1 MLDPV
6 FFFFYHLIQTESL
19 PGNILTPGR
28 SRKMASETFF
38 AKFTEYCEKEGYPT
52 PKDMETVAKII
63 ESVPEVWVDRV
74 EHDHRCPNVQIW
86 TGEIY
91 FPDPDMLKKWLDA
104 YSTVT
109 REVLPN
115 AEFLP
120 KRCSFKAKE
129 NGLCMRHQLNKKEYE
144 NDGICQAN
152 VHYSMPKPP
161 AEPKKRGRPPK
172 TPVDA
177 PFEKEILRQRRQAR
191 RRENYKSN
199 PERERAS
206 TKRYY
211 WKKKGTATREDIS
224 ENEKENRRQRR
235 LARRRETYKRRS
247 EHERERERAS
257 RRRRRALAKKK

>member
-6 FFFFYHLIQTESL
+6 FFFFYHLIHTESL
-19 PGNILTPGR
+19 PGKSPGR

-74 EHDHRCPNVQIW
+74 EHDHRDYHVRIF

-104 YSTVT
+104 YSTAT
-109 REVLPN
+109 REASPSPDPPTATREDISEN
-115 AEFLP
+115 E
-120 KRCSFKAKE
+120 KE
-129 NGLCMRHQLNKKEYE
+129 NR
-144 NDGICQAN
+144 
-152 VHYSMPKPP
+152 
-161 AEPKKRGRPPK
+161 
-172 TPVDA
+172 
-177 PFEKEILRQRRQAR
+177 RQRRQAR

-211 WKKKGTATREDIS
+211 WNKKGPPKTPVAIS

-235 LARRRETYKRRS
+235 LARRRENYKKRS
-247 EHERERERAS
+247 EPERERERAS
-257 RRRRRALAKKK
+257 RRRRRNLRKSNFFLG